1 MNYKNT
7 LIILLFSLNL
17 QLLSQANS
25 QVSIDKNNID
35 KNNITEDLNKV
46 KLKSELRAKSE
57 LRTNRKIEKEITK
70 NKILLNSFKE
80 IQTKKNKLI
89 VVSCLVT
96 GSIVY
101 LLQSPEEINKFLQ
114 KIKFLF
120 NNIGNVMDN
129 KEIDNKEIDNTNEK
143 TN

>member
-17 QLLSQANS
+17 QLLSQAN
-25 QVSIDKNNID
+25 IDKNNIA
-35 KNNITEDLNKV
+35 EDLNKA
-46 KLKSELRAKSE
+46 KLKSELRAS
-57 LRTNRKIEKEITK
+57 RKIEKEITK

-89 VVSCLVT
+89 VVSCLAT

-101 LLQSPEEINKFLQ
+101 LL
-114 KIKFLF
+114 
-120 NNIGNVMDN
+120 
-129 KEIDNKEIDNTNEK
+129 
-143 TN
+143 

>member
-17 QLLSQANS
+17 QLLSQAN
-25 QVSIDKNNID
+25 IDKNNIA
-35 KNNITEDLNKV
+35 EDLNKA
-46 KLKSELRAKSE
+46 KLKSELRAS
-57 LRTNRKIEKEITK
+57 RKIEKEITK

-89 VVSCLVT
+89 VVSCLAT

-114 KIKFLF
+114 KIKFLL

-129 KEIDNKEIDNTNEK
+129 KEIDNTKIDDKEIDNTNEK

>member
-17 QLLSQANS
+17 QLLSQAN
-25 QVSIDKNNID
+25 IDKNNID
-35 KNNITEDLNKV
+35 KNNIAEDLNKA
-46 KLKSELRAKSE
+46 KLKSELRAS
-57 LRTNRKIEKEITK
+57 RKIEKEITK

-89 VVSCLVT
+89 VVSCLAT

-114 KIKFLF
+114 KIKFLL
-120 NNIGNVMDN
+120 NNIGNI
-129 KEIDNKEIDNTNEK
+129 IDNKEIDNTNEK

>member
-17 QLLSQANS
+17 QLLSQAN
-25 QVSIDKNNID
+25 IDKNNID
-35 KNNITEDLNKV
+35 KNNIDKNNIAEDLNKA
-46 KLKSELRAKSE
+46 KLKSELRAS
-57 LRTNRKIEKEITK
+57 RKIEKEIAK

-89 VVSCLVT
+89 VVSCLAT

-101 LLQSPEEINKFLQ
+101 LLQSPEEINKLLQ
-114 KIKFLF
+114 KIKFLL
-120 NNIGNVMDN
+120 NNIGNI
-129 KEIDNKEIDNTNEK
+129 IDNKEIDNTNEK

>member
-7 LIILLFSLNL
+7 LIILLLSLNL
-17 QLLSQANS
+17 QLLSQA
-25 QVSIDKNNID
+25 NID
-35 KNNITEDLNKV
+35 KNNITEDLNKA

>member
-17 QLLSQANS
+17 QVLSQA
-25 QVSIDKNNID
+25 NID
-35 KNNITEDLNKV
+35 KNNITEDLNKA
-46 KLKSELRAKSE
+46 KLKSELRAS
-57 LRTNRKIEKEITK
+57 RKIEKKIAE

-89 VVSCLVT
+89 VVSCLAT

-114 KIKFLF
+114 KIKFLL

-129 KEIDNKEIDNTNEK
+129 KEIDNTNEK
-143 TN
+143 TS

>member
-1 MNYKNT
+1 MNYKNK

-17 QLLSQANS
+17 QLLSQAN
-25 QVSIDKNNID
+25 IDKNNID
-35 KNNITEDLNKV
+35 KNNIAEDLNKA
-46 KLKSELRAKSE
+46 KLKSELRAS
-57 LRTNRKIEKEITK
+57 RKIEKEITK

-89 VVSCLVT
+89 VVSCLAT

-114 KIKFLF
+114 KIKFLL
-120 NNIGNVMDN
+120 NNIGNI
-129 KEIDNKEIDNTNEK
+129 IDNKEIDNTNEK

>member
-17 QLLSQANS
+17 QLLSQTNS
-25 QVSIDKNNID
+25 QVSIAKNNID
-35 KNNITEDLNKV
+35 KNNITEDLNKA
-46 KLKSELRAKSE
+46 KLKSEPRAS
-57 LRTNRKIEKEITK
+57 RKIEKEIAK

-80 IQTKKNKLI
+80 IQTNKNKLI
-89 VVSCLVT
+89 VVSCLAT

-101 LLQSPEEINKFLQ
+101 LLQSPEENNKFLQ
-114 KIKFLF
+114 KIKFLL
-120 NNIGNVMDN
+120 NNIGNI
-129 KEIDNKEIDNTNEK
+129 IDNKEIDNTKTDNTNEK

>member
-17 QLLSQANS
+17 QLLSQAN
-25 QVSIDKNNID
+25 IDKNNID
-35 KNNITEDLNKV
+35 KNNIAEDLNKA
-46 KLKSELRAKSE
+46 KLKSELRAS
-57 LRTNRKIEKEITK
+57 RKIEKEIAK

-89 VVSCLVT
+89 VVSCLAT

-101 LLQSPEEINKFLQ
+101 RLQSPEEINKFLQ
-114 KIKFLF
+114 KIKFLL

>member
-17 QLLSQANS
+17 QVLSQANIDKNN
-25 QVSIDKNNID
+25 IDKNNID
-35 KNNITEDLNKV
+35 KNNITEDLNKA
-46 KLKSELRAKSE
+46 KLKSELRAS
-57 LRTNRKIEKEITK
+57 RKIEKEIAK

-89 VVSCLVT
+89 VVSCLAT

-101 LLQSPEEINKFLQ
+101 LLQSPEEINNFLQ
-114 KIKFLF
+114 KIKFLL
-120 NNIGNVMDN
+120 NNIGNI
-129 KEIDNKEIDNTNEK
+129 IDNKEIDNTNEK

>member
-1 MNYKNT
+1 MNYKNK

-17 QLLSQANS
+17 QLLSQTNS

-46 KLKSELRAKSE
+46 KLKSELRDKSE
-57 LRTNRKIEKEITK
+57 LRANRKIEKEITK

-89 VVSCLVT
+89 VVSCLAT
-96 GSIVY
+96 GTIVY
-101 LLQSPEEINKFLQ
+101 LLQSPEKINEFLQ
-114 KIKFLF
+114 KIKFLL
-120 NNIGNVMDN
+120 NNIGNI
-129 KEIDNKEIDNTNEK
+129 IDNKEIDNTNEK

>member
-17 QLLSQANS
+17 QVLSQAN
-25 QVSIDKNNID
+25 IDKNNID
-35 KNNITEDLNKV
+35 KNNITEDLNKA
-46 KLKSELRAKSE
+46 KLKSELRAS
-57 LRTNRKIEKEITK
+57 RKIEKEIAK

-89 VVSCLVT
+89 VVSCLAT

-114 KIKFLF
+114 KIKFLL
-120 NNIGNVMDN
+120 NNIGNI
-129 KEIDNKEIDNTNEK
+129 IDNKEIDNTNEK

>member
-17 QLLSQANS
+17 QLLSQAN
-25 QVSIDKNNID
+25 IDKNNID
-35 KNNITEDLNKV
+35 KNNIAEDLNKA
-46 KLKSELRAKSE
+46 KLKSELRAS
-57 LRTNRKIEKEITK
+57 RKIEKEITK

-89 VVSCLVT
+89 VVSCLAT

-114 KIKFLF
+114 KIKFLL

-129 KEIDNKEIDNTNEK
+129 KEIDNTKIDDKEIDNTNEK